1 MLEPPLGEL
10 VPPKDKVGN
19 SVGDTE
25 LEGVSVIAIVLLG
38 DEEVVAL

>member
-10 VPPKDKVGN
+10 VPPKDKVSN

-25 LEGVSVIAIVLLG
+25 LAGVSVVAIVLLG
-38 DEEVVAL
+38 DEEVVVL